1 MLFLTNDAPDAAAAV
16 SEAASAVGA
25 ALEDGTASTVG
36 FFQKIFGGFSWTK
49 LISAAILLVV
59 CGVLIKLILKATDRM
74 LGRSRLD
81 KAVHPFIRTIIK
93 LVLLF
98 TAIMLIAG
106 TLGVDTSSLLALL
119 SVAGL
124 AVSLALQNVLS
135 NMASAV
141 ILLTTKPFQIG
152 HFIEMGSVSGTVVK
166 IGAIC
171 TDILTLNN
179 QLVHV
184 PNSEI
189 TGSTVTNYTASD
201 KRRLEYRITA
211 SYDAPVEDVKAA
223 LLRAAEHPLRMQ
235 EMQPIARVNGYGESA
250 IEYVLFL
257 WIRPKDYMDVYYD
270 VLENVKREFD
280 AAGIEMTYPHLNVHM
295 IGGGKQDG

>member
-81 KAVHPFIRTIIK
+81 KAVHPFIRTIVK

-124 AVSLALQNVLS
+124 AVSLAVQNVLS

-280 AAGIEMTYPHLNVHM
+280 AAGIEMTYPHINVHH
-295 IGGGKQDG
+295 IS

>member
-81 KAVHPFIRTIIK
+81 KAVHPFIRTIVK

-98 TAIMLIAG
+98 TAIMLISG

-201 KRRLEYRITA
+201 KRRLEYKIAA

-280 AAGIEMTYPHLNVHM
+280 AAGIEMTYPHINVHH
-295 IGGGKQDG
+295 IS

>member
-1 MLFLTNDAPDAAAAV
+1 
-16 SEAASAVGA
+16 
-25 ALEDGTASTVG
+25 
-36 FFQKIFGGFSWTK
+36 
-49 LISAAILLVV
+49 
-59 CGVLIKLILKATDRM
+59 M

-280 AAGIEMTYPHLNVHM
+280 AAGIEMTYPHINVHH
-295 IGGGKQDG
+295 IS

>member
-81 KAVHPFIRTIIK
+81 KAVHPYIRTIVK

-280 AAGIEMTYPHLNVHM
+280 AAGIEMTYPHINVHH
-295 IGGGKQDG
+295 IS

>member
-81 KAVHPFIRTIIK
+81 KAVHPFIRTIVK

-211 SYDAPVEDVKAA
+211 SYDAPVENVMAA

-280 AAGIEMTYPHLNVHM
+280 AAGIEMTYPHINVHH
-295 IGGGKQDG
+295 IS

>member
-81 KAVHPFIRTIIK
+81 KAVHPFIRTIVK
-93 LVLLF
+93 LALLF

-257 WIRPKDYMDVYYD
+257 WIQPKDYMDVYYD

-280 AAGIEMTYPHLNVHM
+280 AAGIEMTYPHINVHH
-295 IGGGKQDG
+295 IS

>member
-81 KAVHPFIRTIIK
+81 KAVHPFIRTIVK

-211 SYDAPVEDVKAA
+211 SYDAPVENVKAA

-235 EMQPIARVNGYGESA
+235 ELQPIARVNGYGESA

-280 AAGIEMTYPHLNVHM
+280 AAGIEMTYPHINVHH
-295 IGGGKQDG
+295 IS

>member
-1 MLFLTNDAPDAAAAV
+1 MLFLTNEAPDAAAAV

-81 KAVHPFIRTIIK
+81 KAVHPFIRTIVK

-98 TAIMLIAG
+98 TAVMLIAG

-211 SYDAPVEDVKAA
+211 SYDAPVENVKAA

-280 AAGIEMTYPHLNVHM
+280 AAGIEMTYPHINVHH
-295 IGGGKQDG
+295 IS

>member
-36 FFQKIFGGFSWTK
+36 FFQKFFGGFSWTK

-81 KAVHPFIRTIIK
+81 KAVHPFIRTIVK

-201 KRRLEYRITA
+201 KRRLEYKITA

-280 AAGIEMTYPHLNVHM
+280 AAGIEMTYPHINVHH
-295 IGGGKQDG
+295 IS

>member
-36 FFQKIFGGFSWTK
+36 FFQKFFGGFSWTK

-81 KAVHPFIRTIIK
+81 KAVHPFIRTIVK

-201 KRRLEYRITA
+201 KRRLEYKITA

-280 AAGIEMTYPHLNVHM
+280 AAGIEMTYPHINVHH
-295 IGGGKQDG
+295 IT

>member
-81 KAVHPFIRTIIK
+81 KAVHPFIRTIVK

-280 AAGIEMTYPHLNVHM
+280 AAGIEMTYPHINIHH
-295 IGGGKQDG
+295 IS

>member
-81 KAVHPFIRTIIK
+81 KAVHPFIRTIVK

-152 HFIEMGSVSGTVVK
+152 HFIEMGSVSGTVMK

-280 AAGIEMTYPHLNVHM
+280 AAGIEMTYPHINVHH
-295 IGGGKQDG
+295 IS

>member
-1 MLFLTNDAPDAAAAV
+1 MLFLTNNAPDAAAAV

-280 AAGIEMTYPHLNVHM
+280 AAGIEMTYPHINVHH
-295 IGGGKQDG
+295 IS

>member
-81 KAVHPFIRTIIK
+81 KAVHPFIRTIVK

-98 TAIMLIAG
+98 TGIMLIAG

-201 KRRLEYRITA
+201 RRRLEYRITA

-280 AAGIEMTYPHLNVHM
+280 AAGIEMTYPHSNVHH
-295 IGGGKQDG
+295 IS

>member
-81 KAVHPFIRTIIK
+81 KAVHPFIRTIVK

-124 AVSLALQNVLS
+124 AVSLALQNMLS

-201 KRRLEYRITA
+201 KRRLEYKITA

-270 VLENVKREFD
+270 DLENVKREFD
-280 AAGIEMTYPHLNVHM
+280 AAGIEMTYPHINVHH
-295 IGGGKQDG
+295 IS

>member
-49 LISAAILLVV
+49 LISAAILLVI

-81 KAVHPFIRTIIK
+81 KAVHPFIRTIVK

-152 HFIEMGSVSGTVVK
+152 HFIEMGSVNGTVVK

-257 WIRPKDYMDVYYD
+257 WIRPKDYMDVCYD

-280 AAGIEMTYPHLNVHM
+280 AAGIEMTYPHINVHH
-295 IGGGKQDG
+295 IS

>member
-81 KAVHPFIRTIIK
+81 KAVHPFIRTIVK

-106 TLGVDTSSLLALL
+106 TLGVDSSSLLALL

-211 SYDAPVEDVKAA
+211 SYDAPVENVKAA

-280 AAGIEMTYPHLNVHM
+280 AAGIEMTYPHINVHH
-295 IGGGKQDG
+295 IS

>member
-81 KAVHPFIRTIIK
+81 KAVHPFIRTIVK

-257 WIRPKDYMDVYYD
+257 WIRPNDYMDVYYD

-280 AAGIEMTYPHLNVHM
+280 AAGIEMTYPHINVHH
-295 IGGGKQDG
+295 IS

>member
-81 KAVHPFIRTIIK
+81 KAVHPFIRTIVK

-211 SYDAPVEDVKAA
+211 SYDAPVENVKAA

-270 VLENVKREFD
+270 VLENFKREFD
-280 AAGIEMTYPHLNVHM
+280 AAGIEMTYPHINVHH
-295 IGGGKQDG
+295 IS

>member
-81 KAVHPFIRTIIK
+81 KAVHPFIRTIVK

-211 SYDAPVEDVKAA
+211 SYDAPVENVKAA

-280 AAGIEMTYPHLNVHM
+280 AAGIEMTYPHINVHH
-295 IGGGKQDG
+295 IS

>member
-1 MLFLTNDAPDAAAAV
+1 VLFLTNDAPDAAAAV

-81 KAVHPFIRTIIK
+81 KAVHPFIRTIVK

-201 KRRLEYRITA
+201 KRRLEYKITA

-280 AAGIEMTYPHLNVHM
+280 AAGIEMTYPHINVHH
-295 IGGGKQDG
+295 IS

>member
-1 MLFLTNDAPDAAAAV
+1 MLFWTNDAPDAAAAV
-16 SEAASAVGA
+16 SAAASAVGA

-81 KAVHPFIRTIIK
+81 KAVHPFIRTIVK

-280 AAGIEMTYPHLNVHM
+280 AAGIEMTYPHINVHH
-295 IGGGKQDG
+295 IS

>member
-1 MLFLTNDAPDAAAAV
+1 MA
-16 SEAASAVGA
+16 E
-25 ALEDGTASTVG
+25 
-36 FFQKIFGGFSWTK
+36 
-49 LISAAILLVV
+49 
-59 CGVLIKLILKATDRM
+59 M
-74 LGRSRLD
+74 RS
-81 KAVHPFIRTIIK
+81 TIIR
-93 LVLLF
+93 L
-98 TAIMLIAG
+98 
-106 TLGVDTSSLLALL
+106 
-119 SVAGL
+119 
-124 AVSLALQNVLS
+124 LS

-211 SYDAPVEDVKAA
+211 SYDAPPRPGYSERLDAMSKASSSGPSPA
-223 LLRAAEHPLRMQ
+223 VPA
-235 EMQPIARVNGYGESA
+235 
-250 IEYVLFL
+250 
-257 WIRPKDYMDVYYD
+257 
-270 VLENVKREFD
+270 
-280 AAGIEMTYPHLNVHM
+280 T
-295 IGGGKQDG
+295 

>member
-36 FFQKIFGGFSWTK
+36 FFQKIFGNFSWTK

-59 CGVLIKLILKATDRM
+59 CAVLIKLILKATDRM
-74 LGRSRLD
+74 LSRSRLE

-124 AVSLALQNVLS
+124 AVSLALQNLLS

-152 HFIEMGSVSGTVVK
+152 HFIEMGSVSGTVVR

-201 KRRLEYRITA
+201 KRRLEYKITA

-223 LLRAAEHPLRMQ
+223 LLRAAAHPLRMQ
-235 EMQPIARVNGYGESA
+235 DMQPFARVNGYGESA
-250 IEYVLFL
+250 IEYVLCL
-257 WIRPKDYMDVYYD
+257 WIHPKDYMDVYYD

-280 AAGIEMTYPHLNVHM
+280 AAGIEMTYPHINVHHVS
-295 IGGGKQDG
+295 

>member
-1 MLFLTNDAPDAAAAV
+1 MLFLTNNVPDAAAAV
-16 SEAASAVGA
+16 RAA
-25 ALEDGTASTVG
+25 
-36 FFQKIFGGFSWTK
+36 
-49 LISAAILLVV
+49 VV
-59 CGVLIKLILKATDRM
+59 CGGLIELVLKATDRM

-81 KAVHPFIRTIIK
+81 KAVHPFIRTIVK

-152 HFIEMGSVSGTVVK
+152 HFIEMGSVNGTVVK

-280 AAGIEMTYPHLNVHM
+280 AAGIEMTYPHINVHH
-295 IGGGKQDG
+295 IS

>member
-152 HFIEMGSVSGTVVK
+152 HFIEMGSVSGTVMK

-201 KRRLEYRITA
+201 KRRLEYKITA

-235 EMQPIARVNGYGESA
+235 DMQPIARVNGYGESA
-250 IEYVLFL
+250 IEYVLYL
-257 WIRPKDYMDVYYD
+257 WIRPKDYMNVYYD
-270 VLENVKREFD
+270 VMEAVKGEFD
-280 AAGIEMTYPHLNVHM
+280 AASIEMTYPHINVH
-295 IGGGKQDG
+295 IAN

>member
-81 KAVHPFIRTIIK
+81 KAVHPFIRTIVK

-124 AVSLALQNVLS
+124 TVSLALQNVLS

-211 SYDAPVEDVKAA
+211 SYDAPVENVKAA

-280 AAGIEMTYPHLNVHM
+280 AAGIEMTYPHINVHH
-295 IGGGKQDG
+295 IS

>member
-81 KAVHPFIRTIIK
+81 KAVHPFIRTIVK

-152 HFIEMGSVSGTVVK
+152 HFIELDGVSGTVVK
-166 IGAIC
+166 VGAIC
-171 TDILTLNN
+171 TDVMTSNN

-184 PNSEI
+184 PNSQI
-189 TGSTVTNYTASD
+189 TSSKVTNFTASD
-201 KRRLEYRITA
+201 RRRLEYRITA

-280 AAGIEMTYPHLNVHM
+280 AAGIEMTYPHINVHH
-295 IGGGKQDG
+295 IS

>member
-1 MLFLTNDAPDAAAAV
+1 MLFLTNNAPDAAAAV

-81 KAVHPFIRTIIK
+81 EAVHPFIRTIIK

-152 HFIEMGSVSGTVVK
+152 HFIEMGSVNGTVVK

-270 VLENVKREFD
+270 VLENVTREFD
-280 AAGIEMTYPHLNVHM
+280 AAGIEMTYPHINVHH
-295 IGGGKQDG
+295 IS

>member
-1 MLFLTNDAPDAAAAV
+1 MLFLTNDALDAAAAV

-81 KAVHPFIRTIIK
+81 KAVHPFIRTIVK

-250 IEYVLFL
+250 IEYVLYL

-280 AAGIEMTYPHLNVHM
+280 AAGIEMTYPHINVHH
-295 IGGGKQDG
+295 IS

>member
-1 MLFLTNDAPDAAAAV
+1 MLFLTTDAPDAAAAV

-81 KAVHPFIRTIIK
+81 KAVHPFIRTIVK
-93 LVLLF
+93 LILLF

-280 AAGIEMTYPHLNVHM
+280 AAGIEMTYPHINVHH
-295 IGGGKQDG
+295 IS

>member
-81 KAVHPFIRTIIK
+81 KAVHPFIRTIVK
-93 LVLLF
+93 LILLF

-211 SYDAPVEDVKAA
+211 SYDAPVENVKAA

-280 AAGIEMTYPHLNVHM
+280 AAGIEMTYPHINVHH
-295 IGGGKQDG
+295 IS

>member
-1 MLFLTNDAPDAAAAV
+1 MLFLTNNAPDAAAAV

-189 TGSTVTNYTASD
+189 TGSTVMNYTASD

-280 AAGIEMTYPHLNVHM
+280 AAGIEMTYPHINVHH
-295 IGGGKQDG
+295 IS

>member
-36 FFQKIFGGFSWTK
+36 LFQKIFGGFSWTK

-81 KAVHPFIRTIIK
+81 KAVHPFIRTIVK

-280 AAGIEMTYPHLNVHM
+280 AAGIEMTYPHINVHH
-295 IGGGKQDG
+295 IS

>member
-81 KAVHPFIRTIIK
+81 KAVHPFIRTIVK

-280 AAGIEMTYPHLNVHM
+280 AAGIEMTYPPINVHH
-295 IGGGKQDG
+295 IS

>member
-81 KAVHPFIRTIIK
+81 KAVHPFIRTIVK

-201 KRRLEYRITA
+201 KRRLEYRITS
-211 SYDAPVEDVKAA
+211 SYDAPVENVKAA

-280 AAGIEMTYPHLNVHM
+280 AAGIEMTYPHINVHH
-295 IGGGKQDG
+295 IS